1 MRSEMNWENAVSEN
15 FTLVTGRTIKQ
26 AAGLHKGKDSDAYH
40 RSTALAEMNA
50 EDMVRLGI
58 ADGQVV
64 RLRTAAGQVEVPVHA
79 SALPP
84 RMVFVPMGPVANSLI
99 GPETEGTGMPSFKG
113 LAVEIEPT

>member
-1 MRSEMNWENAVSEN
+1 MSEN

-84 RMVFVPMGPVANSLI
+84 RMVFVPWDPWRIHSLDRRRRAQ
-99 GPETEGTGMPSFKG
+99 GCRASKG
-113 LAVEIEPT
+113 LLWR